1 MKLAFG
7 SQAVILAS
15 ALILGGCAEYW
26 AKPGGTPMDFAE
38 TKSGCE
44 SRSYQQF
51 PPMPQLVMVSSGQT
65 TSISNTK
72 CSSSGSSSSCT
83 TIGGH
88 FSVPSFVT
96 VDYNED
102 ARATAV
108 RACLFDSGWIPVQDR
123 DEADAIFNSTL
134 ARPR

>member
-1 MKLAFG
+1 M
-7 SQAVILAS
+7 
-15 ALILGGCAEYW
+15 E
-26 AKPGGTPMDFAE
+26 FAA

-44 SRSYQQF
+44 ARSYRQF

-65 TSISNTK
+65 PSISNTK
-72 CSSSGSSSSCT
+72 CSSSGCSSRCT

-88 FSVPSFVT
+88 ISAPSFVT

-102 ARATAV
+102 ARETAV
-108 RACLFDSGWIPVQDR
+108 RACLFDAGWIPVQDR

-134 ARPR
+134 AKPR